1 MKIIKVSDTQIRCTI
16 ESSDLVSRNLQ
27 LSDLAYGSEKAKS
40 LFQEIMKQADS
51 QVGFVAEDAPL
62 MIEAVP
68 NGNASITLIIT
79 KVDSPESLDKHF
91 PAHSSAAA
99 KDARVAAYEKLEGA
113 ENYKERL
120 KDLEELSIKKQTSKK
135 KSAKIPG
142 HFGVKLFSFPTL
154 NDVMKASKLI
164 NPFYS
169 SMNTL
174 YKDEPNELYVLALTK
189 GKHTEIEYSRI
200 CNMLTEFA
208 TLEVSNGISLA
219 YLEEHC
225 KVITSGDA
233 IKKLAG
239 I

>member
-1 MKIIKVSDTQIRCTI
+1 MKIVKVSDTQIRCTI

-51 QVGFVAEDAPL
+51 QVGFVAEDTPL

-68 NGNASITLIIT
+68 NDNASITLVIT
-79 KVDSPESLDKHF
+79 KVDSPESLDKQF
-91 PAHSSAAA
+91 PSHSAAAA
-99 KDARVAAYEKLEGA
+99 KDARVASYEKLEGA
-113 ENYKERL
+113 TAYKERL
-120 KDLEELSIKKQTSKK
+120 KDLEKLNVKKQATKK
-135 KSAKIPG
+135 KSNKIPG
-142 HFGVKLFSFPTL
+142 HFGVKLFSFSTL
-154 NDVMKASKLI
+154 NDVIKAAKLI
-164 NPFYS
+164 NTFYN

-174 YKDEPNELYVLALTK
+174 YKDEPNELYILALTK
-189 GKHTEIEYSRI
+189 GKHSDIEYNRI

-233 IKKLAG
+233 IVKLAS